1 MSATSNLKVGQLLFE
16 PKPPGG
22 TSQNRGSPLN
32 RRRVQSAKERL
43 WKNVQKDGLRERPRS
58 AAYSCEK
65 TNTSK
70 PPSGKFLRLLTGQ
83 NVSLNLGINTA
94 SEKKEA
100 TNKST
105 LSVSSELEGETS
117 KSNLAVKSSQEHR
130 HNNSGQSFEVPVG
143 IAALKPW
150 LTPNVDQSLIGID
163 PDTCLVFLPSM
174 TNYDDLPVVPPVQ
187 DAADRL
193 RYTKTI
199 KEQKPFDPKKLFHYD
214 VLKNRPHS
222 ADHVCNHKRVDEPTE
237 IQRIYGENGKL
248 LYDGSDYHRNRT
260 KYVIKK
266 EIEDL
271 ERLLQGIG
279 NEDGTSIVVQYQHDI
294 NKLQASVKE
303 TLSQCNRL
311 KMETETTS
319 DLTGLRAYL
328 REKERIIRRIRERR
342 ERCLEELE
350 ELEEE
355 FGIQVTIVTQE
366 SKKGV

>member
-1 MSATSNLKVGQLLFE
+1 MCVNRNLFFAFIIAGFHLPENALPTMSATSNLKVGQLLFE

-150 LTPNVDQSLIGID
+150 LTPNVDQ
-163 PDTCLVFLPSM
+163 
-174 TNYDDLPVVPPVQ
+174 
-187 DAADRL
+187 RL
-193 RYTKTI
+193 
-199 KEQKPFDPKKLFHYD
+199 
-214 VLKNRPHS
+214 
-222 ADHVCNHKRVDEPTE
+222 
-237 IQRIYGENGKL
+237 
-248 LYDGSDYHRNRT
+248 
-260 KYVIKK
+260 
-266 EIEDL
+266 
-271 ERLLQGIG
+271 
-279 NEDGTSIVVQYQHDI
+279 
-294 NKLQASVKE
+294 
-303 TLSQCNRL
+303 
-311 KMETETTS
+311 
-319 DLTGLRAYL
+319 
-328 REKERIIRRIRERR
+328 
-342 ERCLEELE
+342 
-350 ELEEE
+350 
-355 FGIQVTIVTQE
+355 
-366 SKKGV
+366 